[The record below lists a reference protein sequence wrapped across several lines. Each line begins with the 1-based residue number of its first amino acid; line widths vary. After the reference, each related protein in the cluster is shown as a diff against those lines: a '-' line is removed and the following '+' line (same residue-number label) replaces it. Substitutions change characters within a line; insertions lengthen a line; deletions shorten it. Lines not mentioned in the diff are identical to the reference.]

1 MDDEELLRKNNLS
14 DSAPPPQLSTY
25 DRLMRQSK
33 KLGHVATTTT
43 RAIRNIL
50 TQEIQLPSSELF
62 KSITTERQDAPLT
75 QEKQQELNNIRQ
87 LKQAVEKSNQ
97 VLATARTVFPVT
109 LFPDSIIVDRT
120 KVSIIKR
127 DFFFTSNVISFQIED
142 ILNVSCAVGPLFG
155 SLTIASRVMSTIDHF
170 NINYLWRHDALYI
183 KNLIQG
189 HIIAKNNKLETEHLS
204 IKETID
210 ALSELGKDSGR
221 R

>member
-1 MDDEELLRKNNLS
+1 MDDEELLRKNDLS
-14 DSAPPPQLSTY
+14 NSAPPPQLSTY

-62 KSITTERQDAPLT
+62 KSVLSQDTEPLT
-75 QEKQQELNNIRQ
+75 KEKQQELDNVKN
-87 LKQAVEKSNQ
+87 LKQAVKKSNQ
-97 VLATARTVFPVT
+97 VLAAARTVFPVT

-120 KVSIIKR
+120 KVTIIKR
-127 DFFFTSNVISFQIED
+127 DFFFTSNAISFQIED

-170 NINYLWRHDALYI
+170 NINYLWRHDALVL

-189 HIIAKNNKLETEHLS
+189 HIIAKNNKLETEHLTL
-204 IKETID
+204 KETID
-210 ALSELGKDSGR
+210 ALCELGEDSGR

>member
-1 MDDEELLRKNNLS
+1 MDDEELLQKNNLS
-14 DSAPPPQLSTY
+14 NSAPPPQLSTY

-50 TQEIQLPSSELF
+50 TQEIPLPSSELF
-62 KSITTERQDAPLT
+62 KSIIPGGEPLT
-75 QEKQQELNNIRQ
+75 KEKQKELDNVNQ
-87 LKQAVEKSNQ
+87 LKQAVKKSNQ

-120 KVSIIKR
+120 KVTIIKR

-142 ILNVSCAVGPLFG
+142 ILNVACAVGPIFG
-155 SLTIASRVMSTIDHF
+155 SLTVASRVMSTVDHF
-170 NINYLWRHDALYI
+170 NINYLWRNDAIFL
-183 KNLIQG
+183 KDLIQG
-189 HIIAKNNKLETEHLS
+189 HIIAKNNKLETEHLT
-204 IKETID
+204 IKETND
-210 ALSELGKDSGR
+210 ALRELGKDSGR

>member
-1 MDDEELLRKNNLS
+1 MDDEELLRNNNPS
-14 DSAPPPQLSTY
+14 NSASPPQPSTY

-50 TQEIQLPSSELF
+50 TQEIPLPSSELF
-62 KSITTERQDAPLT
+62 KSVAPQDAPVT
-75 QEKQQELNNIRQ
+75 QEKQQELNNIKQ

-97 VLATARTVFPVT
+97 VLASARTVFPVT

-170 NINYLWRHDALYI
+170 NINYLWRNDALFI

-210 ALSELGKDSGR
+210 ALWELGKDSGR

>member
-1 MDDEELLRKNNLS
+1 MDDEELLRKNDLS
-14 DSAPPPQLSTY
+14 NSAPPPQLSTY

-50 TQEIQLPSSELF
+50 TQEIPLPSSELF
-62 KSITTERQDAPLT
+62 KSVAPQSVPLT
-75 QEKQQELNNIRQ
+75 QEKQQELDNITQ
-87 LKQAVEKSNQ
+87 LKKAVKKSNQ
-97 VLATARTVFPVT
+97 VLASVRTVFPVT

-120 KVSIIKR
+120 KVTIVKR
-127 DFFFTSNVISFQIED
+127 DFFFTSNAISFQIED

-155 SLTIASRVMSTIDHF
+155 SLTVASRVMSTIDHF
-170 NINYLWRHDALYI
+170 NINYLWRNDATFL
-183 KNLIQG
+183 KDLIQG
-189 HIIAKNNKLETEHLS
+189 HIIAKNNKLETEHLT

-210 ALSELGKDSGR
+210 ALCELGKDSGR

>member
-14 DSAPPPQLSTY
+14 DSASPPQLSTY

-33 KLGHVATTTT
+33 KLGRVATSTT

-62 KSITTERQDAPLT
+62 KSITSQGEPVT
-75 QEKQQELNNIRQ
+75 QQKQKELNDIDQ
-87 LKQAVEKSNQ
+87 LKRTVQKSNQ
-97 VLATARTVFPVT
+97 VLASTRTVFPLT

-120 KVSIIKR
+120 KISIIKR
-127 DFFFTSNVISFQIED
+127 DFFWTSNVISFQIED

-155 SLTIASRVMSTIDHF
+155 SLTVASRVMSTIDHF
-170 NINYLWRHDALYI
+170 NINYLWRNDAI
-183 KNLIQG
+183 FFKDLIQG

-204 IKETID
+204 VKETID
-210 ALSELGKDSGR
+210 ALCELGKDSGR

>member
-1 MDDEELLRKNNLS
+1 MDDEELLRNNNPS
-14 DSAPPPQLSTY
+14 NSAPPPQLSTY

-62 KSITTERQDAPLT
+62 KSVLTQDEPLT
-75 QEKQQELNNIRQ
+75 KEKQHELDNVKQ
-87 LKQAVEKSNQ
+87 LKQAVQRSNQ
-97 VLATARTVFPVT
+97 VLAAARTVFPVT

-120 KVSIIKR
+120 KVTIIKR
-127 DFFFTSNVISFQIED
+127 DFFFTSNAISFQIED

-170 NINYLWRHDALYI
+170 NINYLWRHDALI
-183 KNLIQG
+183 LKNLVQG
-189 HIIAKNNKLETEHLS
+189 QIIAKNNKLETEHLS

-210 ALSELGKDSGR
+210 ALCELGEDSGR

>member
-1 MDDEELLRKNNLS
+1 MDDEELLQKNNLS

-33 KLGHVATTTT
+33 KLGRVATTTT

-62 KSITTERQDAPLT
+62 KSMTAQGRPLT
-75 QEKQQELNNIRQ
+75 QEKQKELDNVYQ
-87 LKQAVEKSNQ
+87 LKQAVRKSNQ
-97 VLATARTVFPVT
+97 VLASVRTVFPIT

-120 KVSIIKR
+120 KVTIVKR
-127 DFFFTSNVISFQIED
+127 DFFFTSNAISFQIED

-155 SLTIASRVMSTIDHF
+155 SLTVASRVMSTIDHF
-170 NINYLWRHDALYI
+170 NINYLWRNDALFL

-204 IKETID
+204 LKETID
-210 ALSELGKDSGR
+210 ALCELGKDSGR

>member
-1 MDDEELLRKNNLS
+1 MNDEELIRNNNTS
-14 DSAPPPQLSTY
+14 DSTSPPQLSTY

-33 KLGHVATTTT
+33 KLGRVATSTT

-50 TQEIQLPSSELF
+50 TQEIPLPSSELF
-62 KSITTERQDAPLT
+62 KSMTAKKEPLT
-75 QEKQQELNNIRQ
+75 QEKQKELDDINQLRQ
-87 LKQAVEKSNQ
+87 TVQKSNQ
-97 VLATARTVFPVT
+97 VLATARTVFPIT

-120 KVSIIKR
+120 KVTIIKR
-127 DFFFTSNVISFQIED
+127 DFFWTSNAISFQIED

-170 NINYLWRHDALYI
+170 NINYLWRNDALFI

-204 IKETID
+204 LKETID
-210 ALSELGKDSGR
+210 ALWELGKDSGR